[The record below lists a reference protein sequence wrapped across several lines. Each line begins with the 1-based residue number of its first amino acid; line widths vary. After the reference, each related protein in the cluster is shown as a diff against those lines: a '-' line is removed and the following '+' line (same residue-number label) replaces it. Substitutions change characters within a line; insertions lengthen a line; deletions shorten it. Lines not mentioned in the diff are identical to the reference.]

1 MNTDMKPA
9 AFRTLAVIGLA
20 TALAACGS
28 DSAAPVDDNREAG
41 GEVLQGTITDDMI
54 PLDQLKSQGQSA
66 ELEGDSEEDAGDAA
80 DSGAGNETEAAEVAI
95 ESPDDAAGG
104 EETPA
109 Q

>member
-1 MNTDMKPA
+1 MITDMKPA
-9 AFRTLAVIGLA
+9 AFRTLVAIGLA

-54 PLDQLKSQGQSA
+54 PLDQLKSRGQSA
-66 ELEGDSEEDAGDAA
+66 DAEGDSEGDGGDAA
-80 DSGAGNETEAAEVAI
+80 DNGAGNETEAADAAG
-95 ESPDDAAGG
+95 ESPDEAAGG
-104 EETPA
+104 DEAPS